1 MSPIDVNDG
10 QQQNNRGA
18 VDTDMLLNDNVPTEG
33 NAADEQEEAQNT
45 GEDMPIQGEATKVNQ
60 DIPDNN
66 VKEVEGVTIDGEE
79 SKTDLDIESMLA
91 AIHNDTPTP
100 DVEDTQNIV

>member
-1 MSPIDVNDG
+1 MDVDDD
-10 QQQNNRGA
+10 QQQNNKGA
-18 VDTDMLLNDNVPTEG
+18 VDTDMLLNDNVPAEG
-33 NAADEQEEAQNT
+33 NVTDEQEEAQNT
-45 GEDMPIQGEATKVNQ
+45 GEDMPIQEATKVDQ

-66 VKEVEGVTIDGEE
+66 VKGVEEGMTIDGQE

-100 DVEDTQNIV
+100 DVEDAQNIV